1 MKAEASSV
9 TDFAGLNALRAKAAG
24 NGGDE
29 ETLRAVA
36 RQFEA
41 LLMQQVLKSA
51 RASGFGDDLA
61 GGPGADTYKDLFDQQ
76 MAQQMSAGR
85 GLGIADVLV
94 RQLRGQ
100 APEPAAAPS
109 PVNGGGQG
117 WGRSAS
123 VVPYNAT
130 TAPLP
135 RLAGSELTLSQFR
148 LSQPPPRLR
157 GEEPAAVRVPELAAI
172 NSESTADPDQFIRA
186 VWPQAEVAA
195 KALGLPTEAVVG
207 HAALET
213 GWGRHRPA
221 GDSHNYFGIKADAG
235 WKGARAA
242 SETTEVRGG
251 VAGREQAEFRRYA
264 SPAEGFADYVRFLRG
279 NPRYGAALAH
289 GGDATHFAQGLQKA
303 GYATDPDYARKLLGA
318 IERVRAGRA
327 I

>member
-1 MKAEASSV
+1 MKAAETSV

-94 RQLRGQ
+94 RQLRGS
-100 APEPAAAPS
+100 APTTLATMETPVTLAAVPLRAAANP
-109 PVNGGGQG
+109 
-117 WGRSAS
+117 
-123 VVPYNAT
+123 
-130 TAPLP
+130 PLP
-135 RLAGSELTLSQFR
+135 TDG
-148 LSQPPPRLR
+148 
-157 GEEPAAVRVPELAAI
+157 
-172 NSESTADPDQFIRA
+172 DPDQFIRA
-186 VWPQAEVAA
+186 VWPQAEAAA